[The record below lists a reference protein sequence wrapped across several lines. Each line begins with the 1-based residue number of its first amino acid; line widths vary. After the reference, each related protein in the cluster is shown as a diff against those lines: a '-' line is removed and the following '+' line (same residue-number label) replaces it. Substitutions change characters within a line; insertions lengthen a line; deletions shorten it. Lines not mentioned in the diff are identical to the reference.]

1 MARVGWVVLSLPL
14 LLGGCIK
21 SALING
27 QIEGTRQASAAF
39 DRIGDFEVAQA
50 AAASGLIQF
59 EGMHDLAPENS
70 DALFLLVKGW
80 TGYAFGFAEDA
91 MEIAEDNGA
100 RDLADYH
107 KKRATDGYGV
117 AIKYGIELLS
127 QSADGWQ
134 EATASE
140 ATLKEWLAK
149 NFADKEDAANLFWVG
164 YAWLARANLMKDDA
178 ETVANL
184 YVGVSLMQRSVELD
198 DTYNGY
204 TGLVVLGAYHARTAT
219 AELDLAK
226 KLFDQA
232 LEKTANKSLIVHFN
246 YATKYACARADNV
259 LYGKLLDEVIA
270 STEDQ
275 AEHLRLTN
283 MLARRRAK
291 RWLDAKRT
299 FDACSMDPAPAPSSE
314 S

>member
-1 MARVGWVVLSLPL
+1 LS
-14 LLGGCIK
+14 GCIK

-59 EGMHDLAPENS
+59 EGMHDLAPENE
-70 DALFLLVKGW
+70 DAMFLLLKGW

-91 MEIAEDNGA
+91 MEIAEDEGA
-100 RDLADYH
+100 RDRAEYH
-107 KKRATDGYGV
+107 RQRAIKGYGR
-117 AIKYGIELLS
+117 AIEAGVMLLN
-127 QSADGWQ
+127 QDAGGWDGAIAA
-134 EATASE
+134 EGP
-140 ATLKEWLAK
+140 LKEWLVQ
-149 NFADKEDAANLFWVG
+149 NFTDKDDAANLFWLG

-184 YVGVSLMQRSVELD
+184 FIGVSIMQRAVELD
-198 DTYNGY
+198 DSYNGY

-232 LEKTANKSLIVHFN
+232 IDKTGNKSLIVHFN

-259 LYGKLLDEVIA
+259 LYGKLLNDVLT
-270 STEDQ
+270 TEDQ
-275 AEHLRLTN
+275 SVNLRLTN
-283 MLARRRAK
+283 MIARRRAQ

-299 FDACSMDPAPAPSSE
+299 FDACSMDPAPAPSGEVSSLE
-314 S
+314 VR